1 MISLHQKGFA
11 MPPLNT
17 QELETFEGRLG
28 KRREELRWI
37 IHDALIE
44 SKREDFRELAG
55 AVHDAGE
62 ESVADL
68 LEGINQTILNREV
81 EELIDVEAALR
92 RISIGSYGVCIDC
105 GDEIDRERLNAY
117 PTAKRCVA
125 CQNRR
130 ESEKR
135 GGPDIT
141 PSL

>member
-1 MISLHQKGFA
+1 LRFNQEELA
-11 MPPLNT
+11 MPPLNK
-17 QELETFEGRLG
+17 QELESFEGRLG

-37 IHDALIE
+37 IHDALVE
-44 SKREDFRELAG
+44 SKREDFLELAG

-68 LEGINQTILNREV
+68 LEGVSHAILNREV
-81 EELIDVEAALR
+81 EELIDTEAAMR
-92 RISIGSYGVCIDC
+92 RIQIGSYGVCIDC
-105 GDEIDRERLNAY
+105 GDEIARERLNAY
-117 PTAKRCVA
+117 PTAKRCLA

-130 ESEKR
+130 ETEKR

>member
-1 MISLHQKGFA
+1 MV
-11 MPPLNT
+11 PLAR
-17 QELETFEGRLG
+17 QDLDHFEQRLS

-44 SKREDFRELAG
+44 SKREDFLELAG

-68 LEGINQTILNREV
+68 LEGISQATLNREV
-81 EELIDVEAALR
+81 EELADTEAALR

-105 GDEIDRERLNAY
+105 SDEIVRERLNAY
-117 PTAKRCVA
+117 PTAKRCIT
-125 CQNRR
+125 CQTRH
-130 ESEKR
+130 ETGKR
-135 GGPDIT
+135 GGRDVT